1 MFGEE
6 REFLHSARLFDLSSN
21 ARGEYRRCYGIPSL
35 FSILRRV
42 GFSPDLNLLNILLI
56 VIYFSKWVE

>member
-1 MFGEE
+1 MFRGE
-6 REFLHSARLFDLSSN
+6 REVLTFYSIVLSPLL
-21 ARGEYRRCYGIPSL
+21 GIPSL
-35 FSILRRV
+35 FRILRRV

>member
-6 REFLHSARLFDLSSN
+6 REFYIPLDCFIVRVTRVAISPLL
-21 ARGEYRRCYGIPSL
+21 GIPSL
-35 FSILRRV
+35 FRILRRV